1 MLQREHYA
9 HRVALMAKPGIDLLT
24 RREREIVETIFALG
38 NRASA
43 EDIRQRLTVPPS
55 YSAVR
60 ALLAR
65 LEQRGWVKH
74 VPDGPR
80 YIYSAT
86 TPPQT
91 MTRAA
96 LRHNLRVFFEGSR
109 SRMITALLREGD
121 WTDEEL
127 AELKAEIER
136 VSKGTSR

>member
-1 MLQREHYA
+1 MISNL
-9 HRVALMAKPGIDLLT
+9 P
-24 RREREIVETIFALG
+24 RREREIFEILCSGEEATA
-38 NRASA
+38 A
-43 EDIRQRLTVPPS
+43 EIRQRMADPPS

-74 VPDGPR
+74 VQDGPR

-91 MTRAA
+91 ITRAA

-109 SRMITALLREGD
+109 SRMITALLRDGD
-121 WTDEEL
+121 WTDDEL
-127 AELKAEIER
+127 QELKAEIER
-136 VSKGTSR
+136 VGNGRRR

>member
-1 MLQREHYA
+1 
-9 HRVALMAKPGIDLLT
+9 MAKSGIDRLT
-24 RREREIVETIFALG
+24 RREREIVETLFALS

-43 EDIRQRLTVPPS
+43 EEIRQQITDPPS

-65 LEQRGWVKH
+65 LEQRGWVTH
-74 VPDGPR
+74 VQDGPR

-91 MTRAA
+91 ITRAA

-109 SRMITALLREGD
+109 SRMITALLRDGD
-121 WTDEEL
+121 WTDDEL
-127 AELKAEIER
+127 EELKAEIER
-136 VSKGTSR
+136 VGNGRRR

>member
-1 MLQREHYA
+1 MNMRGLDR
-9 HRVALMAKPGIDLLT
+9 LT
-24 RREREIVETIFALG
+24 RREREIVETLFALS

-43 EDIRQRLTVPPS
+43 EDIRQRLTDPPS

-65 LEQRGWVKH
+65 LEQRGWVRH
-74 VPDGPR
+74 VQDGPR

-86 TPPQT
+86 TPPTT

-109 SRMITALLREGD
+109 RRMITALLREGD
-121 WTDEEL
+121 WTHEEL
-127 AELKAEIER
+127 EQLKAEIDR
-136 VSKGTSR
+136 VSKARSRR

>member
-1 MLQREHYA
+1 
-9 HRVALMAKPGIDLLT
+9 MAKSGIDRLT
-24 RREREIVETIFALG
+24 RREREIVETLFALS

-43 EDIRQRLTVPPS
+43 EEIRQQITDPPS

-74 VPDGPR
+74 VQDGPR

-109 SRMITALLREGD
+109 SRMITALLRDGD
-121 WTDEEL
+121 WTDDEL
-127 AELKAEIER
+127 QELKAEIER
-136 VSKGTSR
+136 VGNGRRR

>member
-1 MLQREHYA
+1 MIKRGLDR
-9 HRVALMAKPGIDLLT
+9 LT
-24 RREREIVETIFALG
+24 RREREIVETLFALS

-43 EDIRQRLTVPPS
+43 EEIRQRLTDPPS

-74 VPDGPR
+74 VQDGPR

-86 TPPQT
+86 TPPVT

-121 WTDEEL
+121 WTQEEL
-127 AELKAEIER
+127 EQLRAEIDR
-136 VSKGTSR
+136 VSRERSRK

>member
-1 MLQREHYA
+1 
-9 HRVALMAKPGIDLLT
+9 MAKPGLARLT
-24 RREREIVETIFALG
+24 RREREIVETLFALS

-43 EDIRQRLTVPPS
+43 EDIRQGITDPPS

-74 VPDGPR
+74 VQDGPR

-86 TPPQT
+86 APPVT

-109 SRMITALLREGD
+109 SRMITALLRDGD

-127 AELKAEIER
+127 QALKTDIDRVCKER
-136 VSKGTSR
+136 SR

>member
-1 MLQREHYA
+1 MTKP
-9 HRVALMAKPGIDLLT
+9 ALERLT
-24 RREREIVETIFALG
+24 RREREIVEAIVALS
-38 NRASA
+38 NCASA
-43 EDIRQRLTVPPS
+43 EDIRQRLSDPPS

-74 VPDGPR
+74 AQDGPR

-86 TPPQT
+86 TAPQT

-96 LRHNLRVFFEGSR
+96 LKHSLRVFFEGSR
-109 SRMITALLREGD
+109 RRMITALLREGD

-127 AELKAEIER
+127 QELKAEIDR
-136 VSKGTSR
+136 VSKERKR

>member
-1 MLQREHYA
+1 MTP
-9 HRVALMAKPGIDLLT
+9 MTKPAIDRLT
-24 RREREIVETIFALG
+24 RREREIVETLFALS
-38 NRASA
+38 NRATA
-43 EDIRQRLTVPPS
+43 EDVRKRLIQPPS

-74 VPDGPR
+74 VQDGPR
-80 YIYSAT
+80 YVYSAT

-91 MTRAA
+91 MTRTA

-121 WTDEEL
+121 WSEEEL
-127 AELKAEIER
+127 QQLRAEIDR
-136 VSKGTSR
+136 VSKDSSR